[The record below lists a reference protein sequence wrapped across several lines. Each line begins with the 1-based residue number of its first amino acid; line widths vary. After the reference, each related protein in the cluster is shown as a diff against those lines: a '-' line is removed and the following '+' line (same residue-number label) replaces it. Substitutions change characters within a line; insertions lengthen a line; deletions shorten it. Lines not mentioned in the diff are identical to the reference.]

1 MMTTRVLTAKVLTAR
16 VLTAKVSTARVL
28 SARRSMQ
35 MIFSNTRVVS
45 NSYEFSL
52 TLLSNS
58 KACHRMQ
65 VKLERRPTMD
75 ILAPGNRGQRTQTQA
90 HKSSNHH
97 QTDPPTNKPTDR
109 PTG

>member
-1 MMTTRVLTAKVLTAR
+1 MLVLKGSLALSWITVVVVLNIT
-16 VLTAKVSTARVL
+16 LQP
-28 SARRSMQ
+28 MQ
-35 MIFSNTRVVS
+35 MIFTNTRAVS

-90 HKSSNHH
+90 HKRKNCS
-97 QTDPPTNKPTDR
+97 
-109 PTG
+109 